1 MCFEG
6 LIINFFFKD
15 KLMEKEL
22 EPPYIPGEGRTI
34 SEEDIIEARK
44 LNVSVVERICVIIII
59 ILENSLT
66 FHR

>member
-1 MCFEG
+1 
-6 LIINFFFKD
+6 
-15 KLMEKEL
+15 MEKEL